1 MESEDLV
8 TYFPFMFEDF
18 QADESREA
26 LSKNIPLHQRT
37 EEGISA
43 HLEPDVLY
51 LDLYK
56 KRLKT
61 ELTLCGHKYF
71 LKCHNGHQ
79 PPHSEMRGPHR
90 HSYLFTFASL
100 GSIGVY
106 YLISALL
113 GGV

>member
-1 MESEDLV
+1 MKAEKL
-8 TYFPFMFEDF
+8 FPRIYLFTNGLKKGFL
-18 QADESREA
+18 R
-26 LSKNIPLHQRT
+26 
-37 EEGISA
+37 ISI
-43 HLEPDVLY
+43 EPDVLY
-51 LDLYK
+51 LDLHK
-56 KRLKT
+56 KRLKP
-61 ELTLCGHKYF
+61 ELTLWGHKYF

-106 YLISALL
+106 YPISALL